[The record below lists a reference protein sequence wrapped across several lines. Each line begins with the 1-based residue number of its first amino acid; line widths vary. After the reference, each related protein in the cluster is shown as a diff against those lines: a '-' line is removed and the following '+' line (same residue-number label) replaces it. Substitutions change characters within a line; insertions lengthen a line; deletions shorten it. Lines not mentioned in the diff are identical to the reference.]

1 MITSLRTMEFE
12 FPAIATLLLIML
24 CYFYFSKKRIV
35 LIENRTYEVMLIAS
49 LVSSILDTVIHI
61 ICATHTFEQVQM
73 NFYGVLDILNKF
85 VSTGLVLVFSMLC
98 LYTILISK
106 EKIRNNSKKVV
117 MIFLGLNILFFIA
130 TWFCHI
136 ELLDARLGTNAT
148 GSLMNLAFLGVAIFL
163 ILTLIVTIV
172 NFKKDKRYYAIFIIL
187 GILLIF
193 YICAYFFKALIIYDI
208 AMAIFCYVMYFSI
221 ENPDLQMLREFHK
234 QRELANESNQEK
246 TSFLFNMSNQIKEP
260 ILAISN
266 ISGEALLEDNMEEV
280 KEDLRRIKSSSS
292 ELLQLVND
300 VLDISDIEKRKI
312 GIRGNKYNIYNLFEV
327 LNKNFSKNVNKKI
340 EYRFHFDKSIPE
352 YLYGDSIRIKQVMNI
367 LLENALEYTNEG
379 FIEVNVNSIMK
390 HDICRLIITVE
401 DSGIGMSTEEIKHLF
416 DKEKIYSDEEL
427 KKVDDTKNN
436 LGVLKSIVNLMNG
449 NVLVNSELGKGS
461 KFTIII
467 DQKVKEEKTK
477 IIETVEQYEE
487 MYENKEK
494 ILLVIN
500 HKEISKKINK
510 MFKKDTYEIEEVSG
524 GQACLEKIR
533 KNEKF
538 DLIIME
544 EDLDKLSSEDTLI
557 KLKDT
562 SGYKIPVILISNNKG
577 FGAKEMYQEKGFKD
591 VLFLPLKKEEVLK
604 QVEEYIKD

>member
-1 MITSLRTMEFE
+1 MHSSMPLLICSLFY
-12 FPAIATLLLIML
+12 LLLISIV
-24 CYFYFSKKRIV
+24 YFKRKRIN
-35 LIENRTYEVMLIAS
+35 LIENKIYNIIIF
-49 LVSSILDTVIHI
+49 VSIIGIL
-61 ICATHTFEQVQM
+61 
-73 NFYGVLDILNKF
+73 LDICGIYCNINLPSDNIIRYIVVKLYF
-85 VSTGLVLVFSMLC
+85 IYLLAYITVFTLYIVVSGATAKKKNQLLRKIITVFILLFLLLTIISIKLPFEYYNDGEIIYVYGMNSNFLYAITGIFLVFSIVYIIISSKQLEKNKYIPLLVLILLGIPVATCQLMNPELLLVTS
-98 LYTILISK
+98 LYAAVTIL
-106 EKIRNNSKKVV
+106 
-117 MIFLGLNILFFIA
+117 
-130 TWFCHI
+130 
-136 ELLDARLGTNAT
+136 
-148 GSLMNLAFLGVAIFL
+148 
-163 ILTLIVTIV
+163 
-172 NFKKDKRYYAIFIIL
+172 
-187 GILLIF
+187 
-193 YICAYFFKALIIYDI
+193 
-208 AMAIFCYVMYFSI
+208 MYFTI

-280 KEDLRRIKSSSS
+280 KDDLRRIKFSSN

-312 GIRGNKYNIYNLFEV
+312 GIRGSKYNVYHLFEV

-379 FIEVNVNSIMK
+379 FIEVNVNSVIK
-390 HDICRLIITVE
+390 HDVCRLIITVE
-401 DSGIGMSTEEIKHLF
+401 DSGIGMSADEIKHLF
-416 DKEKIYSDEEL
+416 DKEKIYSDELL
-427 KKVDDTKNN
+427 KEVDDTKNN
-436 LGVLKSIVNLMNG
+436 LGVLKSIVSLMNG
-449 NVLVNSELGKGS
+449 NILVNSEIGKGS

-467 DQKVKEEKTK
+467 DQKIKEEKTK
-477 IIETVEQYEE
+477 VIETVEQYEE

-500 HKEISKKINK
+500 HKELSKKINK
-510 MFKKDTYEIEEVSG
+510 MFKKDTYEIEEVTG

-544 EDLDKLSSEDTLI
+544 EDLEKLSSEDTLI

>member
-1 MITSLRTMEFE
+1 MSNLQLPLCSVLLSL
-12 FPAIATLLLIML
+12 ILLILYYSKDNINNTETKIFGNILMTQFIGSL
-24 CYFYFSKKRIV
+24 AEFIIYLLAYVFYNELIIIFLNNIVCISYCIWSFLFCIYIYYISLDNTKGYINSIKKAMIANVIVFILIIISPIV
-35 LIENRTYEVMLIAS
+35 LINEDGMMYSSGLKPTITYIYCLIWFVLA
-49 LVSSILDTVIHI
+49 I
-61 ICATHTFEQVQM
+61 IVWFCNIKNFKNIKYAPLYF
-73 NFYGVLDILNKF
+73 FYGVA
-85 VSTGLVLVFSMLC
+85 VLIFIIRVVDPS
-98 LYTILISK
+98 ILI
-106 EKIRNNSKKVV
+106 I
-117 MIFLGLNILFFIA
+117 
-130 TWFCHI
+130 
-136 ELLDARLGTNAT
+136 
-148 GSLMNLAFLGVAIFL
+148 SLA
-163 ILTLIVTIV
+163 LTLI
-172 NFKKDKRYYAIFIIL
+172 NL
-187 GILLIF
+187 
-193 YICAYFFKALIIYDI
+193 
-208 AMAIFCYVMYFSI
+208 VMYHTI
-221 ENPDLQMLREFHK
+221 ENPDIKMLREFHK

-280 KEDLRRIKSSSS
+280 KEDLRRIKSSSN

-312 GIRGNKYNIYNLFEV
+312 GIREVKYNVYHLFEV
-327 LNKNFSKNVNKKI
+327 LNKNFSKNVSKKI

-379 FIEVNVNSIMK
+379 FIEVNVNYVIK
-390 HDICRLIITVE
+390 HDVCRLIITVE
-401 DSGIGMSTEEIKHLF
+401 DSGLGMSVDEIKHLF
-416 DKEKIYSDEEL
+416 DKEKIYSDELL
-427 KKVDDTKNN
+427 KEVDDTKNN
-436 LGVLKSIVNLMNG
+436 LGVLKSIINLMNG
-449 NVLVNSELGKGS
+449 NILVNSEIGKGS

-467 DQKVKEEKTK
+467 DQKIKEEKTK

-500 HKEISKKINK
+500 HKELSKKINK
-510 MFKKDTYEIEEVSG
+510 MFKKDTYEIEEVTG

-544 EDLDKLSSEDTLI
+544 EDLEKLSSEDTLI

>member
-1 MITSLRTMEFE
+1 MSNGYLTGCALIIAILMETVLLFKKSINNNE
-12 FPAIATLLLIML
+12 TIIFKKLLLLNMFESL
-24 CYFYFSKKRIV
+24 TTTMIV
-35 LIENRTYEVMLIAS
+35 VVALTINSHE
-49 LVSSILDTVIHI
+49 ILK
-61 ICATHTFEQVQM
+61 
-73 NFYGVLDILNKF
+73 ILNRIDVIF
-85 VSTGLVLVFSMLC
+85 IVSWCSMM
-98 LYTILISK
+98 YYYIFNISSG
-106 EKIRNNSKKVV
+106 EKSKKVKKY
-117 MIFLGLNILFFIA
+117 IILLNIIIYF
-130 TWFCHI
+130 
-136 ELLDARLGTNAT
+136 
-148 GSLMNLAFLGVAIFL
+148 LAFILNVEIITENGILDSKGPLTSLGMISAIIYIVLMVVTLFNFKNKIKKEDKIKYIPLIFL
-163 ILTLIVTIV
+163 ILFLVIAAILRIVIPEI
-172 NFKKDKRYYAIFIIL
+172 NFISIIL
-187 GILLIF
+187 SFVDLLMIF
-193 YICAYFFKALIIYDI
+193 T
-208 AMAIFCYVMYFSI
+208 I
-221 ENPDLQMLREFHK
+221 ENPDLKLLREFSEQK
-234 QRELANESNQEK
+234 KYAEDSNEEK

-266 ISGEALLEDNMEEV
+266 ISGEALLENNMEEV
-280 KEDLRRIKSSSS
+280 KDDLRKIKSSSN

-312 GIRGNKYNIYNLFEV
+312 GIRESKYNVYHLFEV
-327 LNKNFSKNVNKKI
+327 LNKNFNKTINKKI

-379 FIEVNVNSIMK
+379 FIEVNVNSIIK
-390 HDICRLIITVE
+390 HDVCRLIITVE
-401 DSGIGMSTEEIKHLF
+401 DSGLGMSTDEIKHLF
-416 DKEKIYSDEEL
+416 DKEKIYSDELL
-427 KKVDDTKNN
+427 KEVDDTKNN

-449 NVLVNSELGKGS
+449 NVLVNSEIGKGS

-500 HKEISKKINK
+500 HSELSKKINK
-510 MFKKDTYEIEEVSG
+510 MFKKGTYEIEEVTG

-533 KNEKF
+533 TNEKF

-544 EDLDKLSSEDTLI
+544 EDLEKLSSEDTLI

>member
-1 MITSLRTMEFE
+1 MDNIYGFISLNCYALIVIFVI
-12 FPAIATLLLIML
+12 AII
-24 CYFYFSKKRIV
+24 FFSKKRLNQV
-35 LIENRTYEVMLIAS
+35 EDRTYSFFIIANIISTILGIILGLIVFPDSGFTTTTIKIVNKLYLFTLVIWGSVLTYYTVYVSFIKNNKNYKSFFKLSLIIITIVEIFTLLLPIETKISNVGAVASGLSIYFLYTYMLILILVDIIFIIIDRKNIKSKKYFPIYLLIILGGLTIVIQIIFPS
-49 LVSSILDTVIHI
+49 LNYLINP
-61 ICATHTFEQVQM
+61 C
-73 NFYGVLDILNKF
+73 
-85 VSTGLVLVFSMLC
+85 
-98 LYTILISK
+98 TILIT
-106 EKIRNNSKKVV
+106 
-117 MIFLGLNILFFIA
+117 FI
-130 TWFCHI
+130 
-136 ELLDARLGTNAT
+136 
-148 GSLMNLAFLGVAIFL
+148 
-163 ILTLIVTIV
+163 
-172 NFKKDKRYYAIFIIL
+172 
-187 GILLIF
+187 
-193 YICAYFFKALIIYDI
+193 
-208 AMAIFCYVMYFSI
+208 MYHTI
-221 ENPDLQMLREFHK
+221 ENPDVKMLREFHK
-234 QRELANESNQEK
+234 QRELANESNEEK

-266 ISGEALLEDNMEEV
+266 ISGEALLEDDMEEV
-280 KEDLRRIKSSSS
+280 KDDLRRIKSSSS

-327 LNKNFSKNVNKKI
+327 LNKNFSKSVNKKI
-340 EYRFHFDKSIPE
+340 AYRFHFDKSIPE

-427 KKVDDTKNN
+427 KQVDDTKNN

-538 DLIIME
+538 DLIIVE
-544 EDLDKLSSEDTLI
+544 EDLEKLSSEDTLI

>member
-1 MITSLRTMEFE
+1 MLNVYFQFFGLLDIILLTVVYFTKNAFKSTENKVYSGLIITSFIGQILHILSYVTIYNMEVIPTINWLVTKLYLVYLVVWVSLIFMYICIITYKYSKDKKTSLKIKKTILYVSLIDI
-12 FPAIATLLLIML
+12 AIVFLIFMIPTYCYREGSVIYTYGSSINLIYSISIIYITLAILLFIKYKKDITKSGLKKYLPLFVFILIGSIAMVIQFINPSLLLMTS
-24 CYFYFSKKRIV
+24 C
-35 LIENRTYEVMLIAS
+35 E
-49 LVSSILDTVIHI
+49 
-61 ICATHTFEQVQM
+61 TF
-73 NFYGVLDILNKF
+73 I
-85 VSTGLVLVFSMLC
+85 T
-98 LYTILISK
+98 
-106 EKIRNNSKKVV
+106 
-117 MIFLGLNILFFIA
+117 FL
-130 TWFCHI
+130 
-136 ELLDARLGTNAT
+136 
-148 GSLMNLAFLGVAIFL
+148 
-163 ILTLIVTIV
+163 
-172 NFKKDKRYYAIFIIL
+172 
-187 GILLIF
+187 
-193 YICAYFFKALIIYDI
+193 
-208 AMAIFCYVMYFSI
+208 MYFTI
-221 ENPDLQMLREFHK
+221 ENPDIKMLREFHK
-234 QRELANESNQEK
+234 QRELANESNEEK

-280 KEDLRRIKSSSS
+280 KDDLRRIKSSSN

-312 GIRGNKYNIYNLFEV
+312 GIRGSKYNVYHLFEV
-327 LNKNFSKNVNKKI
+327 LNKNFSKNVNKKV

-379 FIEVNVNSIMK
+379 FIEVNVNSIIK
-390 HDICRLIITVE
+390 HDVCRLIITVE
-401 DSGIGMSTEEIKHLF
+401 DSGIGMSADEIKHLF
-416 DKEKIYSDEEL
+416 DKEKIYSDELL
-427 KKVDDTKNN
+427 KEVDDTKNN
-436 LGVLKSIVNLMNG
+436 LGVLKSIINLMNG
-449 NVLVNSELGKGS
+449 NILVNSEIGKGS

-477 IIETVEQYEE
+477 IIETVEKYEE

-500 HKEISKKINK
+500 HKELSKKINK
-510 MFKKDTYEIEEVSG
+510 MFKKDTYEIEEVTG

-544 EDLDKLSSEDTLI
+544 EDLEKLSSEDTLI

-562 SGYKIPVILISNNKG
+562 SGYKIPVILISDNKG